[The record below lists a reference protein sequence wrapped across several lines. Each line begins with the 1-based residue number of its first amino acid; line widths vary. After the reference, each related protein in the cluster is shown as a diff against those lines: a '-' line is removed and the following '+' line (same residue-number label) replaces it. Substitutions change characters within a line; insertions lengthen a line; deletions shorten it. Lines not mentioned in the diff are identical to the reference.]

1 MAPRIDVNCDMGE
14 GFGAWA
20 AGNDSAV
27 LPFVTSVNLACG
39 FHGGD
44 PRTMDRTVAMA
55 VRAGVAVGAHP
66 SHLDLRGFGRRV
78 IQAEPEEVEADVL
91 YQVGALLA
99 FVRSHGARLTHVKPH
114 GALYNQA
121 AQDVTLARAIARGV
135 ARVERGLRLI
145 GLAGAEPMRRAAE
158 EEGLAYAAE
167 AFADRGYA
175 ADGSLVSRK
184 LDGSVI
190 LDPQRAAAQAVQI
203 VTQGQLE
210 TADGRVIPLRADTLC
225 LHGDNPNAEE
235 IAWAVR
241 QALGVAGVEVRA
253 LDR

>member
-1 MAPRIDVNCDMGE
+1 
-14 GFGAWA
+14 
-20 AGNDSAV
+20 
-27 LPFVTSVNLACG
+27 
-39 FHGGD
+39 
-44 PRTMDRTVAMA
+44 
-55 VRAGVAVGAHP
+55 
-66 SHLDLRGFGRRV
+66 
-78 IQAEPEEVEADVL
+78 
-91 YQVGALLA
+91 
-99 FVRSHGARLTHVKPH
+99 
-114 GALYNQA
+114 
-121 AQDVTLARAIARGV
+121 
-135 ARVERGLRLI
+135 
-145 GLAGAEPMRRAAE
+145 MRRAAE

>member
-1 MAPRIDVNCDMGE
+1 VQPRIDLNCDMGE
-14 GFGAWA
+14 SFGAWS

-44 PRTMDRTVAMA
+44 PRIMDRMVAMA
-55 VRAGVAVGAHP
+55 MRAGVAVGAHP
-66 SHLDLRGFGRRV
+66 SHQDLRGFGRRV
-78 IQAEPEEVEADVL
+78 IQVEPEEVEADVV

-121 AQDVTLARAIARGV
+121 AQDATLARAVARGV
-135 ARVERGLRLI
+135 ARISRELRFV
-145 GLAGAEPMRRAAE
+145 GLAGSETMRRAAE
-158 EEGLAYAAE
+158 EEGLRFAAE
-167 AFADRGYA
+167 AFADRAYA
-175 ADGSLVSRK
+175 ADGTLLSRRI
-184 LDGSVI
+184 DGALI
-190 LDPQRAAAQAVQI
+190 LDPQRAAAQAVGI
-203 VTQGQLE
+203 ATRSSVE
-210 TADGRVIPLRADTLC
+210 TADGREIPLRAETLC
-225 LHGDNPNAEE
+225 LHGDNPHAEE

-241 QALGVAGVEVRA
+241 QALGAAGVEVRA

>member
-1 MAPRIDVNCDMGE
+1 LAARIDLNCDMGE
-14 GFGAWA
+14 GFGAWS

-66 SHLDLRGFGRRV
+66 SHLDLRGFGRRA
-78 IQAEPEEVEADVL
+78 IQADPEEVEADVV
-91 YQVGALLA
+91 YQVGALIA
-99 FVRSHGARLTHVKPH
+99 FVRSHGARLTHVKAH

-121 AQDVTLARAIARGV
+121 AQDATLARAIARGV
-135 ARVERGLRLI
+135 ARVDRGLRLV
-145 GLAGAEPMRRAAE
+145 GLASSEPMRRTAE
-158 EEGLAYAAE
+158 EEGLAFAAE

-175 ADGSLVSRK
+175 ADGSLLSRK

-190 LDPQRAAAQAVQI
+190 LDPQRAAAQAVRI
-203 VTQGQLE
+203 VTRGQVE
-210 TADGRVIPLRADTLC
+210 TADGREIPLRADTLC

-241 QALGVAGVEVRA
+241 QALGAAGVEVRA